1 MTASPPGDSA
11 VRELPMFPLQH
22 LPLPGSALPLH
33 VFEPR
38 YVELTRSCLD
48 GDGLFGVALIM
59 RGAEVGVDPGQVR
72 SDLGVLTRILRARQ
86 VEGERWIL
94 ETECLERLRVRR
106 WLADDPYPRALTE
119 PWPDP
124 PAPAGTAAGPT
135 ALVTEAFRRIV
146 ALLGADRS
154 GAVPEPRFDHL
165 SSDPTRAAYQ
175 LCSAA
180 PVGELD
186 RLRLLGAP
194 ATTERLQLL
203 AELLDGVEDTLRML
217 RGGEDY
223 PSGD

>member
-1 MTASPPGDSA
+1 
-11 VRELPMFPLQH
+11 MFPLQH
-22 LPLPGSALPLH
+22 LPLPGSTLPLH

-38 YVELTRSCLD
+38 YVELTRFCLD

-59 RGAEVGVDPGQVR
+59 RGSEVGTDPSQVR
-72 SDLGVLTRILRARQ
+72 SDLGVLTRIHRARP
-86 VEGERWIL
+86 VEGERWML
-94 ETECLERLRVRR
+94 EAECLDRLRVRR

-124 PAPAGTAAGPT
+124 PTPAGAAAGP
-135 ALVTEAFRRIV
+135 AVLVTEAFRRIV
-146 ALLGADRS
+146 ALLGADRT
-154 GAVPEPRFDHL
+154 GGIPELRLDRL

-186 RLRLLGAP
+186 RLRLLAAP

-203 AELLDGVEDTLRML
+203 AELLEGVEETLRLL
-217 RGGEDY
+217 RGGHDH
-223 PSGD
+223 PSAD

>member
-1 MTASPPGDSA
+1 
-11 VRELPMFPLQH
+11 MFPLQH
-22 LPLPGSALPLH
+22 LPFPGSALPLH

-38 YVELTRSCLD
+38 YVELTRYCLD
-48 GDGLFGVALIM
+48 TDRLFGVTLIM
-59 RGAEVGVDPGQVR
+59 RGSEVGADPGQVR
-72 SDLGVLTRILRARQ
+72 SDLGVLTRILRARP

-124 PAPAGTAAGPT
+124 PAPAGTTAGPA

-146 ALLGADRS
+146 ALLGADRTA
-154 GAVPEPRFDHL
+154 GIPELDFDHL
-165 SSDPTRAAYQ
+165 SGDPTRATYQ

-194 ATTERLQLL
+194 AASERLQLL
-203 AELLDGVEDTLRML
+203 AELLQGVEETLRLL
-217 RGGEDY
+217 RGDDGR
-223 PSGD
+223 PSAD